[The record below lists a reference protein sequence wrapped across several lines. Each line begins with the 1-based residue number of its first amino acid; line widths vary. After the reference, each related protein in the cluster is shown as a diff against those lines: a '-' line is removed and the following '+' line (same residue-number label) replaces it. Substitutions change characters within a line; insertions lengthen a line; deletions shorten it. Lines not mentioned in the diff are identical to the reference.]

1 MENPTEKKIKL
12 FKGAGYLI
20 GFFIGS
26 LIAVIFVA
34 ISGVEALIG
43 PIVCSVSVPTGMVL
57 ENKFQGK
64 APEKNL
70 KVEIITIAFLMLGFA
85 FLAVTIFFSI

>member
-1 MENPTEKKIKL
+1 MENPTGKKIKL

-57 ENKFQGK
+57 EKKFK
-64 APEKNL
+64 
-70 KVEIITIAFLMLGFA
+70 
-85 FLAVTIFFSI
+85 S